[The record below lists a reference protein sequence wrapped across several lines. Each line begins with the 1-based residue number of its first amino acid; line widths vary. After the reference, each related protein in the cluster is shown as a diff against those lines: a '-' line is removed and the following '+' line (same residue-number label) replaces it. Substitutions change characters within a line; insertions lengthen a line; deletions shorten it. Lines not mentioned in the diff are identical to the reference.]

1 MAQGVVRGEG
11 GGGGG
16 GAISAGN
23 VDKQGALMQ
32 IHVDRKRERKKN
44 LN

>member
-1 MAQGVVRGEG
+1 MRGE

-23 VDKQGALMQ
+23 VHKHGDLMQ